1 MRGTSICGQHRATA
15 PVLLPGLSGPRLPST
30 PAPAAR
36 AAATSLTYQ
45 KVVHLLTPQLT
56 VDLDRLLMVDARLG
70 RTRLAWLNERV
81 TEATAAAVNATAE
94 RFRYLRALDAHNL
107 DLSML
112 PAERRRFLASVGRRS
127 TSQALERREPQRRYP
142 ILLAL
147 AGQSAIDVLDELI
160 AVFDQAISARETHA
174 RVKADKQ
181 LSERA
186 RKGEAR
192 HLLLETILPVL
203 ADPSVPDELVGGI
216 LRDRI
221 GMRVLRE
228 VQESSWT
235 PLPADHGHLSSLD
248 ASYAY
253 LRQFAPQV
261 VAVVD
266 FQGGPGT
273 AELMR
278 ALTILRQLNAAG
290 GRKVPDDAPA
300 GFVPRRYAD
309 YLTQARRSADVTA
322 YRHYWEL
329 CVLLAVRDGLRSG
342 DIYVPGSRR
351 YADPSSYLF
360 TPAQWAVR
368 RSEFCALA
376 GKSSDAAEALEQGKA
391 ELDAALEDLEDV
403 LASASSKD
411 VGAVRLDEDGNL
423 VIPPCLLRTYPP
435 RPAR

>member
-1 MRGTSICGQHRATA
+1 MGGAARPALIHLRLVAGYLGWHQAPPGSVRYKELRQFLLDRSMEHDSPALLFNLAAGYLIATK
-15 PVLLPGLSGPRLPST
+15 VIRPGLVTLMELIGW
-30 PAPAAR
+30 AR

-45 KVVHLLTPQLT
+45 KVAHLLAAPLT
-56 VDLDRLLMVDARLG
+56 SDLDRLLMVDAGLG

-81 TEATAAAVNATAE
+81 TEATAAAVNTTAE
-94 RFRYLRALDAHNL
+94 RLRYLRALDAHNL
-107 DLSML
+107 DLSVL
-112 PAERRRFLASVGRRS
+112 PAERRRFLALVGRRS

-160 AVFDQAISARETHA
+160 AVFDQAISARESHA
-174 RVKADKQ
+174 RIKTDKQ

-186 RKGEAR
+186 RKGETR
-192 HLLLETILPVL
+192 QLLLETILPVL

-221 GMRVLRE
+221 GMQVLRE
-228 VQESSWT
+228 VQESTWT

-261 VAVVD
+261 LAMVD

-278 ALTILRQLNAAG
+278 AVTVLKQLNASG

-368 RSEFCALA
+368 RSEFCALT
-376 GKSSDAAEALEQGKA
+376 GKSSDAGFEQQPNGQW
-391 ELDAALEDLEDV
+391 
-403 LASASSKD
+403 
-411 VGAVRLDEDGNL
+411 R
-423 VIPPCLLRTYPP
+423 
-435 RPAR
+435 